1 MSDERIYKIVFNH
14 QGEVIELYA
23 RSVTQSNLFGFIEIA
38 DLVFGARST
47 LVVDP
52 SEDALK
58 REFDG
63 VERIHVPMHAVVRID
78 EVKHAGAARVRAGKE
93 QSSNILRAFP
103 IPMPGPGPS
112 KR

>member
-14 QGEVIELYA
+14 QGEVIEFYA
-23 RSVTQSNLFGFIEIA
+23 RSVAQSNLFGFIEIA

-47 LVVDP
+47 LVVDR

-58 REFDG
+58 REFEG

-78 EVKHAGAARVRAGKE
+78 EVKHAGAARVRASKE
-93 QSSNILRAFP
+93 QGSNILRAFP
-103 IPMPGPGPS
+103 IPMPGPGPG